1 MSRIGS
7 KPITI
12 PQGVDVKIDSQIVEI
27 KGKRGVMRRELH
39 PRTTVSREGDEL
51 IVTPANPR
59 ADKALWGLSRS
70 LLANMVTGVTEG
82 FVKKMEIVGV
92 GYRAAVKGKSLSL
105 SLGLSHPVDFPI
117 PDGIKISVEKNTQL
131 TVEGNDSAV
140 VGQVCADIR
149 KYRPPEPY
157 KGKGIRYAGEIIL
170 RKEGKKK

>member
-7 KPITI
+7 KPIAI
-12 PQGVDVKIDSQIVEI
+12 PQGVDVKIDNQVVEI
-27 KGKRGVMRRELH
+27 KGKRGVLSREIH
-39 PRTTVSREGDEL
+39 ARTTVSRQGDEMV
-51 IVTPANPR
+51 VTPVNMR
-59 ADKALWGLSRS
+59 TDKALWGLSRS
-70 LLANMVTGVTEG
+70 LLANMVIGVTEG

-92 GYRAAVKGKSLSL
+92 GYRAAVKGNSLAL

-117 PDGIKISVEKNTQL
+117 PDGIKISVEKNTLL
-131 TVEGNDSAV
+131 TVEGNDPAV

-157 KGKGIRYAGEIIL
+157 KGKGIRYQGEIIL